1 MYHFCLL
8 RGESARD
15 AVLPELQVVNLEK
28 EDSTRFCLALILVMR
43 NEKTNKANRLDI
55 GVCIKNVDFRICP
68 FMITAMYL
76 FSMSQIDCEPFP
88 DFTSSKS
95 WYFTK
100 FLQTGSDST
109 TEQFYAAY
117 HQAIEKALKACH
129 IGSSKV
135 THMARGAGARMCNL
149 CSADES
155 MIKRLGRWNA
165 DCRSSSYVTDLQR
178 PAMGSLGGYE
188 TQQGTYVLFEKKCS
202 RAT

>member
-76 FSMSQIDCEPFP
+76 FSMPQIDCKPFP
-88 DFTSSKS
+88 DFTSSKN

-100 FLQTGSDST
+100 FLQTGNYST
-109 TEQFYAAY
+109 TEWFYAAY
-117 HQAIEKALKACH
+117 HQAMEKALKACH

-135 THMARGAGARMCNL
+135 THMARGAGAR
-149 CSADES
+149 
-155 MIKRLGRWNA
+155 
-165 DCRSSSYVTDLQR
+165 RSSSYVTGLPR
-178 PAMGSLGGYE
+178 PAMGSFGGYE
-188 TQQGTYVLFEKKCS
+188 TQQGTYVLFEKKGS